1 MRRKIVQQ
9 GTATLMVSLPA
20 GWVRKNGIEK
30 GAEVEVQEQK
40 DRIIIL
46 PTAEALA
53 ARIEIDVTGMDDDL
67 LREIEAVEGT
77 KEKKTYDDPE
87 AFKTVRQAMLR
98 MLASLYKAGYDE
110 IRITFE
116 HPGTINLIQQ
126 ALGDELSEYEIVEQG
141 RNHCVLQDISGV
153 LKERFDPAV
162 RRIFYL
168 LQQMADD
175 SLPLI
180 AAGKQ
185 RELGPVRFLE
195 TSNNRFTT
203 FCRRLL
209 SKKGHPDPA
218 KVPFLYLIIDRLEM
232 IADQYKYLFDYLLS
246 RPTARIGKAVVTEYA
261 RLGSF
266 LREYHEFYAATHE
279 KERLVRLQAMRNL
292 LVRQCHALFDKATT
306 EEKMLLHYILT
317 TTQLIFELMEPTF
330 VLGVN
335 E

>member
-1 MRRKIVQQ
+1 MRRKVVQQ

-20 GWVRKNGIEK
+20 GWTRKNSIEK

-40 DRIIIL
+40 DRIVIL
-46 PTAEALA
+46 PTTEALT
-53 ARIEIDVTGMDDDL
+53 ARVEIDVTGMADDL
-67 LREIEAVEGT
+67 LREIENVEGT
-77 KEKKTYDDPE
+77 KEKKTYRDPE
-87 AFKTVRQAMLR
+87 TFKTVRQAMLR
-98 MLASLYKAGYDE
+98 MLAALYKAGYDE
-110 IRITFE
+110 IRINFE

-218 KVPFLYLIIDRLEM
+218 KIPFLYLIIDRLEM
-232 IADQYKYLFDYLLS
+232 IADQYKYLFDYLLAH
-246 RPTARIGKAVVTEYA
+246 PDARISKQVTTEYA

-292 LVRQCHALFDKATT
+292 LVRQCHTLFDKATT
-306 EEKMLLHYILT
+306 EEKMVLHYVLT